1 MNTTDLAFASASEI
15 AARVRQRELTARQI
29 TEAFLARIET
39 MQPRLNCFIQ
49 ILSDI
54 AFEQAAKIDEAV
66 HSGRDAGP
74 LAGVPVAVKDIV
86 DMAGVTTTSASH
98 RWLHRHAKTDAPLA
112 ARLRRAGAILIG
124 KTNLHECAFGVTN
137 INPHYGPVHNPWDQ
151 TRIPGGSSGGS
162 AAAVAAGLCAG
173 AVGTD
178 TGGSIRIPASLCGVT
193 GIKPTY
199 GLVPLDGVVPLAW
212 TLDHAGPLA
221 RTVRDAA
228 LLLDVMA
235 GAEGDDTRSLVHALD
250 AVGPRSNREA
260 EGARGVRVGIPR
272 KFFWERVE
280 PEVDTTAAAALQT
293 LRNLGAGL
301 HDIEV
306 PYASSAGSAA
316 SIILSAEATAFHEPH
331 LRTHPAE
338 YGEDVRTR
346 LERGFFLSGTDYITA
361 LRARRFLYGE
371 FLRAFEEADVLV
383 MPTTQAPAS
392 PIDDDPESAS
402 STSLTM
408 SVQLTRFTYPFN
420 VTGFPALSLPC
431 GFTKQGLPV
440 GLQIVG
446 RPHEDALVLR
456 VAEAYEAATEWHRRR
471 PPLN

>member
-1 MNTTDLAFASASEI
+1 VNGTDLGFASASQI
-15 AARVRQRELTARQI
+15 AARVMQRELTARQV
-29 TEAFLARIET
+29 TEEFLARIET
-39 MQPRLNCFIQ
+39 LQPRLNCFTQ

-54 AFEQAAKIDEAV
+54 AFQQAARVDDAIR
-66 HSGRDAGP
+66 SGRGAGP

-86 DMAGVTTTSASH
+86 DVAGVTTTSASH
-98 RWLHRHAKTDAPLA
+98 RWLHRHAETDAVLA
-112 ARLRRAGAILIG
+112 ERLRRAGAILIG

-137 INPHYGPVHNPWDQ
+137 INPHYGPVRNPWDP

-178 TGGSIRIPASLCGVT
+178 TGGSIRIPASLCGVA

-235 GAEGDDTRSLVHALD
+235 GTEGDDARSLVRALD
-250 AVGPRSNREA
+250 AAGPPSGR
-260 EGARGVRVGIPR
+260 GAGGTRVVRVGIPR
-272 KFFWERVE
+272 KFFWERLEVE
-280 PEVDTTAAAALQT
+280 IETSATAALQT
-293 LRNLGAGL
+293 LRNLGASL
-301 HDIEV
+301 RDVEV
-306 PYASSAGSAA
+306 PYASYAGSAV
-316 SIILSAEATAFHEPH
+316 SVILSAEATAFHEQH

-361 LRARRFLYGE
+361 LRAQGFLHRE
-371 FLRAFEEADVLV
+371 FLRAFEKADVLV
-383 MPTTQAPAS
+383 MPTTQAAGS

-402 STSLTM
+402 STSLAM
-408 SVQLTRFTYPFN
+408 SVQLTRFTNPFN
-420 VTGFPALSLPC
+420 LTGFPALSLPC

-446 RPHEDALVLR
+446 RPRDEALVLR
-456 VAEAYEAATEWHRRR
+456 VGEAYESATEWHTRR
-471 PPLN
+471 PPLH